1 MGISRI
7 RSKNSRSTHY
17 HGPRSYAHEAEM
29 RAFVW
34 DIPALSSQKYLHPEE
49 LPAGLAFSI
58 DPQELISE
66 VWVGPR
72 EKSWIPPIVE
82 KIVARYSLNIPV
94 KISNKLMNRRL
105 IQSRPNLDTL
115 ALAAATMAMNTPGDR
130 NTMLNYVRI
139 VLSFESFISIRPER
153 SFAVRS

>member
-1 MGISRI
+1 
-7 RSKNSRSTHY
+7 
-17 HGPRSYAHEAEM
+17 
-29 RAFVW
+29 
-34 DIPALSSQKYLHPEE
+34 LSSQKYLHPEE